1 MRRNRNCPWKI
12 SLPKNSPPP
21 PLLVSKS
28 VNLHLKWSL
37 AASIMVDSWM
47 LQHQLPITAL
57 HSVELLLLL
66 TPAQALSIALAPPPW
81 NTAAVGGYCREKLDC
96 WQQLFLGRAV
106 RGWIYSDPPPFID
119 HNKQHTVMT
128 TIHSEN
134 HTFLE
139 KSLTAASLPKSYLQR
154 L

>member
-1 MRRNRNCPWKI
+1 MLFSPDAPRTQIENEEKPEFSLKNISAQKI
-12 SLPKNSPPP
+12 FPP

-134 HTFLE
+134 HTF
-139 KSLTAASLPKSYLQR
+139 
-154 L
+154 